1 MQGTM
6 QNANNPKVNTINMF
20 PLFMR
25 PKVYLDS
32 KEGKIKYDNYKWGF

>member
-1 MQGTM
+1 MPDTM
-6 QNANNPKVNTINMF
+6 QNAEDPKVNTTSVF

-32 KEGKIKYDNYKWGF
+32 KEGKNKYNYMWGF